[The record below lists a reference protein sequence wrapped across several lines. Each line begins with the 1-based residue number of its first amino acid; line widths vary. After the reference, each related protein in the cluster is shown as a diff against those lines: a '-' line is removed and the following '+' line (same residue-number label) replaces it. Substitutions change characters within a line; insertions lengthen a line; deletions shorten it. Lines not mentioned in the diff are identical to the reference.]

1 MKHVTRP
8 CRLLAPDLPCFG
20 DTPPDA
26 VEPHDYVQS
35 CVAWLH
41 AFLLSLRTTEPVV
54 VVGTSMGGY
63 VASHFA
69 AAHPELVRHLV
80 LLAPAGAVDKDLAAA
95 SAAQT
100 QIVAG
105 LHPLLPSSWEQYQD
119 MVRLLAYKPLPLPMW
134 MLKGL
139 WNEAEPRTAVFQSI
153 LKSLVDSITN
163 MQVATQMAQ
172 SSSMECL
179 LVTCLQAQDVLS
191 TLPDALPVAL
201 GWGEHDKLLPIEGAS
216 LLRSCKMRFFLFC
229 RK

>member
-1 MKHVTRP
+1 MKHITQP

-41 AFLLSLRTTEPVV
+41 AFLRSLRITEPVV

-63 VASHFA
+63 IASHFA

-95 SAAQT
+95 SVAQT

-105 LHPLLPSSWEQYQD
+105 VHPLLPNSWEQYQD
-119 MVRLLAYKPLPLPMW
+119 MVRLLAHKPLPLPMW

-139 WNEAEPRTAVFQSI
+139 WNEAEPRTAVFQAI

-163 MQVATQMAQ
+163 MQVATTT
-172 SSSMECL
+172 
-179 LVTCLQAQDVLS
+179 V
-191 TLPDALPVAL
+191 
-201 GWGEHDKLLPIEGAS
+201 
-216 LLRSCKMRFFLFC
+216 
-229 RK
+229 